1 MKAAGSNTFLIR
13 VLGSHG
19 FTSPL
24 SRLRKNHSLRLPNKV
39 GLFSDDFS
47 RDSLPPSTP
56 DGFSLIEVL
65 IAMSIVFFL
74 LLGMAQMLCYSL
86 LLKQKA
92 DIHQI
97 SADIISQKLEYLKG
111 LSPEHELLSPG
122 QHQEIVKD
130 ESTERT
136 FILNW
141 EVTELPYR
149 MKKITLSLH
158 QNSAPHRL
166 PTRALLFRSDI
177 LGF

>member
-1 MKAAGSNTFLIR
+1 MKAAGSNIFLTR
-13 VLGSHG
+13 AQGDYCG
-19 FTSPL
+19 TSQVSKP
-24 SRLRKNHSLRLPNKV
+24 RKNYSLGPSIQIS
-39 GLFSDDFS
+39 LFSNDYS
-47 RDSLPPSTP
+47 RDSLTP
-56 DGFSLIEVL
+56 AATDGFSLIEVL

-92 DIHQI
+92 DIHQL
-97 SADIISQKLEYLKG
+97 SANIISHKLEYLKA
-111 LSPEHELLSPG
+111 LSPEDESLSPG
-122 QHQEIVKD
+122 QHQEAVKD
-130 ESTERT
+130 ESTDRI

-141 EVTELPYR
+141 EVTALPYR

-166 PTRALLFRSDI
+166 PTRAVLFRSDI